1 MAIVRR
7 TKGRKLVNFVEWI
20 AAWEVIVLSGNS
32 GLSILT
38 EGGLLSGGPRGAI
51 VLATFLALWGL
62 KSDKKFH
69 LLSLALAYV
78 ISLWLLISDFI
89 GNGVSTKAIGPAV
102 VVLSAY
108 MLTSVVNFRVF
119 REKMRRIL
127 TWICAGTIITYVIFI
142 TTGRGLGQT
151 NGLATPLFGIFRI
164 WGLERPCA
172 IY

>member
-38 EGGLLSGGPRGAI
+38 EGGLLTGGPRGAI

-69 LLSLALAYV
+69 LLPLALAYV
-78 ISLWLLISDFI
+78 ISLWLFVSEFI
-89 GNGVSTKAIGPAV
+89 GNGISTQSIGPAV
-102 VVLSAY
+102 MVLSSYILA
-108 MLTSVVNFRVF
+108 SVTNFRDF
-119 REKMRRIL
+119 REK
-127 TWICAGTIITYVIFI
+127 C
-142 TTGRGLGQT
+142 
-151 NGLATPLFGIFRI
+151 NSK
-164 WGLERPCA
+164 
-172 IY
+172 